1 MKSAGLFPKKASPR
15 GSIHEEW
22 KRCGNPRCRCARG
35 ELHGPYWYRRW
46 REDGKQ
52 RKQYVPRDCVSDELL
67 VIEAR
72 HRDHPATWGTRQM
85 LAELEQIEKE
95 ILL

>member
-1 MKSAGLFPKKASPR
+1 MNSDGLLPKPPSRRWSLQP
-15 GSIHEEW
+15 EW
-22 KRCGNPRCRCARG
+22 KRCGNPSCRCARG
-35 ELHGPYWYRRW
+35 YLHGPYWYRRW

-52 RKQYVPRDCVSDELL
+52 RKQYLPRDRVTEELL

-72 HRDHPATWGTRQM
+72 RRDRPSTWSTRQL
-85 LAELEQIEKE
+85 LAELKQLEKE